1 LARAF
6 NGCGARIFSRCHGC
20 VDAIPAHFGLV
31 LAASADQF
39 RGPSNRSSMRRCPAR
54 PSEDEGRN
62 GEAWWR
68 LAARLASDSPI
79 DFRSALGS
87 HLKWAGGRIVLR
99 FIRFA
104 KITVLA
110 SAVWTIFCAT
120 FIFSWQLISWFR
132 SGSWDFFP
140 ISWAVLPIK
149 YTTASAGQNSPQP
162 TVLQYVVDQLLEIP
176 AIVPLAIAS
185 ALLFG
190 FYIRLSII
198 ERQLQ

>member
-1 LARAF
+1 MRCTHFFSVSWLRGRHPCSF
-6 NGCGARIFSRCHGC
+6 WLGTCGIR
-20 VDAIPAHFGLV
+20 
-31 LAASADQF
+31 
-39 RGPSNRSSMRRCPAR
+39 RSIQRTIQPLLNEALPAR

-190 FYIRLSII
+190 FYIRLSIM